1 MIIMKIHFKSTA
13 PYSAPSCTVYG
24 FAAESLLNGSPT
36 YTDGTPG
43 EVIDAGEEYVL

>member
-1 MIIMKIHFKSTA
+1 MIMKTNFHFPA
-13 PYSAPSCTVYG
+13 PNSAPSCTVYG

>member
-1 MIIMKIHFKSTA
+1 MKTNFQFPA
-13 PYSAPSCTVYG
+13 PYSAPSCT
-24 FAAESLLNGSPT
+24 AESLLNGSPT